1 MNIEIILLLQQSGT
15 VPLPLVRAYHGTDA
29 ITYTAIVR
37 YFEVRGVWEC
47 HEANFETGDGY
58 RVGLVAKDLYQWTC
72 EPLLILLLHC
82 TSKDEAPNSSPLHTE

>member
-58 RVGLVAKDLYQWTC
+58 RKILYTLGYRVGL
-72 EPLLILLLHC
+72 ELLQRCSLLRM
-82 TSKDEAPNSSPLHTE
+82 SAAGGRE